1 MSVPI
6 WVEIVSKLATPGIGA
21 VSAFYVFLQYRRAQR
36 WKAADLAAI
45 LLERLSTD
53 QALALA
59 CQALDWGVGP
69 LIIPDQYRP
78 LFPPNASSEAPGVM
92 EHDPKVLSDAVQPGL
107 SAPTLA
113 DPRGLVYRYCFDKL
127 FAYLDNMFKLLADG
141 QLREGD
147 IEEVKYWLESFAITD
162 MLRPRQKERMYF
174 NLLCAGGVIA
184 MSCCWGNGSRL
195 NRGRLRTHPDRPVR
209 WAVHSA
215 GCVVVHGSYLW
226 AAATGGV
233 RQPGKSRGLPE
244 IRLAAPGVRH
254 YGWPKAIS

>member
-1 MSVPI
+1 MSIPI

-147 IEEVKYWLESFAITD
+147 IEEVKYWLE
-162 MLRPRQKERMYF
+162 
-174 NLLCAGGVIA
+174 
-184 MSCCWGNGSRL
+184 
-195 NRGRLRTHPDRPVR
+195 RLRDYRYAP
-209 WAVHSA
+209 
-215 GCVVVHGSYLW
+215 
-226 AAATGGV
+226 AATKGTDV
-233 RQPGKSRGLPE
+233 FQPAMRRWGYRNVMLLGQ
-244 IRLAAPGVRH
+244 RLKVEP
-254 YGWPKAIS
+254 WTSPDTP